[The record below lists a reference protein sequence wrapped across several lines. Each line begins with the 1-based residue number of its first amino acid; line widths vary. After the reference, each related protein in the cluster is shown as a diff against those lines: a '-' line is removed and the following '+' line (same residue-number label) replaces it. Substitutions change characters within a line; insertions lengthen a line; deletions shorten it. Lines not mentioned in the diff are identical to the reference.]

1 MPYSLSFSKQAV
13 KDLEKISNPF
23 YTNIKQAISNLAEN
37 PRPNGY
43 IKLKN
48 RNGYRIRI
56 GNYRVLYDI
65 FDSILTIEIIT
76 LGHRKNIYD

>member
-1 MPYSLSFSKQAV
+1 MPYLLNFS
-13 KDLEKISNPF
+13 
-23 YTNIKQAISNLAEN
+23 KQAISNLAEN
-37 PRPNGY
+37 PRPSGY

-65 FDSILTIEIIT
+65 FDSVLTIEIIT
-76 LGHRKNIYD
+76 LGHRKNIYG